1 MSTSRRNIPAD
12 PDRRV
17 KFREEAR
24 SIVFKDRDDRRYGRA
39 VDTAGAI
46 ARALERAWRDGFAVG
61 QEDAPVPVIEPATG
75 EGPIPWHRIPPRP
88 RSAFWTICLWFIGKT
103 DQRIDRGSMLVAGIT
118 ARGTAG
124 WTLIRDPART
134 DHDTFGDRTIRPLI
148 RLGLLEVWP
157 GANPR
162 LVLSALGRETWE
174 DFLARGGQYPDDL
187 CDL

>member
-1 MSTSRRNIPAD
+1 MSTVKRRAPVD
-12 PDRRV
+12 PDRKAR
-17 KFREEAR
+17 FREEAR

-46 ARALERAWRDGFAVG
+46 ARALERAWRDGFAAG
-61 QEDAPVPVIEPATG
+61 QDDDPQPAIDTAAD

-103 DQRIDRGSMLVAGIT
+103 EQHVDRGSLLVAGT
-118 ARGTAG
+118 TPRGTGG
-124 WTLIRDPART
+124 WTLIRDSSRN

-148 RLGLLEVWP
+148 RLGLLEATT
-157 GANPR
+157 GADTR
-162 LVLSALGRETWE
+162 LVLSVRGRETWAA
-174 DFLARGGQYPDDL
+174 FLTRGGQYPDDR